1 MCLDSIGGYIAGCN
15 RIRCDYPHLTVECQR
30 LREGAVQN
38 KAEALLGF
46 SGSL

>member
-1 MCLDSIGGYIAGCN
+1 MCLDPIGGYIAGCN
-15 RIRCDYPHLTVECQR
+15 RIRCDYPHLIVECQR

-38 KAEALLGF
+38 KAGALLGF